1 MALMNRLGVAANPY
15 QGKTKK
21 VLCVCSAGVL
31 RSPTAAVVLS
41 QEPYNYNTRA
51 AGIDEEFALV
61 PVDEVLL
68 EWADQIVCMDAFQKS
83 VLEQKLLL
91 AGDTEAKCK
100 ILNLDIGDSY
110 PYRDPELIQLIKE
123 KYDAYLAT

>member
-1 MALMNRLGVAANPY
+1 MALMNRLGVAANQY

-51 AGIDEEFALV
+51 AGVESEFALV

-68 EWADQIVCMDAFQKS
+68 QWADQIVCMDAFQKS

-91 AGDTEAKCK
+91 AGDASAKCK
-100 ILNLDIGDSY
+100 ILNLDIEDKY
-110 PYRDPELIQLIKE
+110 PYRDPELIQQIKE
-123 KYDAYLAT
+123 KYDAYLAS